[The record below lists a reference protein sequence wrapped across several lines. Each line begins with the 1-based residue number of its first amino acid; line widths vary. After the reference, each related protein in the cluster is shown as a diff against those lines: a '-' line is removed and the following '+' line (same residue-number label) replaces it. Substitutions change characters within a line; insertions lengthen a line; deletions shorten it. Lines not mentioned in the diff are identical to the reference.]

1 MGFEIFAEEDLDI
14 GNGYLMEDYKNGKA
28 IVI

>member
-14 GNGYLMEDYKNGKA
+14 GNGYLLEDYKMEKRL
-28 IVI
+28 